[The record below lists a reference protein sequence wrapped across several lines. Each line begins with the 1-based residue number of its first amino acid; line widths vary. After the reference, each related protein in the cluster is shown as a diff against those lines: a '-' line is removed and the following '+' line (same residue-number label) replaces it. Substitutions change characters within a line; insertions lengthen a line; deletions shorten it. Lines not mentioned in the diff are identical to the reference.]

1 MTLSGSFANNPNL
14 DQWLQIHA
22 DGRITVNTGKVEI
35 GQKLTTAFAVI
46 AAEELDVDLD
56 RITVQTA
63 DTALSPAEGYTSGS
77 MSMESSGTA
86 IRQATAEARRV
97 LLEMASEKLGAP
109 VETLSVTD
117 GEIGGEHT
125 NQQVSY
131 WELMGDKRFDRDV
144 TDAATPKNPDHYRLI
159 GNPIPAKG
167 IDGLVTGTTAFVH
180 DMDLPG
186 MVHARVV
193 RPPRYHAGLKDLDE
207 AQVRAMVGVIEVVR
221 DGSFLAVVCERE
233 EQAVWAAAK
242 LAGLAVWD
250 DSNELPSADI
260 FEQLKNN
267 PRESFPLAD
276 GVPQEIPVQ
285 PPETPAKAAATLTAT
300 YQRPYIMHGSIGPSA
315 AVATFNDQAL
325 EVWCHSQGVFP
336 LRQALAGVLAMPEDS
351 IRVSHVPGPG
361 CYGHNG
367 ADDVVLDAALVAR
380 AVPGRP
386 VLMKWERD
394 DEHGWEPYGPAMQME
409 VQASLDDAGRIL
421 YWSHETYSDS
431 HMGRPS
437 DHGEHSRLAASWHL
451 ENPRTPPTPQPNM
464 GFQSGIHRNADPIY
478 DFPDRRIVKHM
489 VRELPLRTSSLRSLG
504 AYANVFAIES
514 FMDELA
520 HESGADPL
528 EFRLKHLSD
537 ERARTVL
544 EAAAS
549 HAGWGALGR
558 EDGNGGVRG
567 RGIAMARYKNQKCFA
582 AVVMDLSVDDVGAI
596 HLDKAVIAADAGQ
609 VVDPEGLRNQLE
621 GGLIQ
626 SASWTLKEQVDFN
639 GGGILSRDWETYPIL
654 TFPEVPTI
662 ETVLIDRPDQ
672 PFLGAGEAT
681 QGPTAAAIGNAIF
694 DAVGLRLRRL
704 PLTKE
709 RMRDAA
715 AEV

>member
-1 MTLSGSFANNPNL
+1 MTLSSSFSNNPDL
-14 DQWLQIHA
+14 DSWLHIHA
-22 DGRITVNTGKVEI
+22 DGRVTVYTGKVEI

-77 MSMESSGTA
+77 MSMENSGTA

-97 LLEMASEKLGAP
+97 LLELASEKLGEP
-109 VETLSVTD
+109 IETLTVTD
-117 GEIGGEHT
+117 GDVGGEHT
-125 NQQVSY
+125 NQHVSY
-131 WELMGDKRFDRDV
+131 WDLMGDKQFDREV
-144 TDAATPKNPDHYRLI
+144 TDGATPKNPDQYRLI
-159 GNPIPAKG
+159 GNPISAKG
-167 IDGLVTGTTAFVH
+167 IDGLVTGAMAFVH
-180 DMDLPG
+180 DMELPG

-193 RPPRYHAGLKDLDE
+193 RPPRYHAGLKELDE
-207 AQVRAMVGVIEVVR
+207 APVRAMAGVIEVVR
-221 DGSFLAVVCERE
+221 DGSFLAVICERE

-250 DSNELPSADI
+250 DKNALPSADI

-276 GVPQEIPVQ
+276 GVPQDIPVQ
-285 PPETPAKAAATLTAT
+285 SPETPAKAAATLSST

-315 AVATFNDQAL
+315 ALACFKDQWL

-336 LRQALAGVLAMPEDS
+336 LRQAMAGVLAMPEES
-351 IRVSHVPGPG
+351 IRVSHVPGAG

-367 ADDVVLDAALVAR
+367 ADDVALDAALAAR
-380 AVPGRP
+380 AIPGRP
-386 VLMKWERD
+386 VLLKWERA
-394 DEHGWEPYGPAMQME
+394 DEHGWEPYGPAMQMD
-409 VQASLDDAGRIL
+409 VQASLDDEGRIL

-431 HMGRPS
+431 HMGRPA
-437 DHGEHSRLAASWHL
+437 DHGEHSRLLASWHL
-451 ENPRTPPTPQPNM
+451 ENPRTPPIPQPNM

-528 EFRLKHLSD
+528 EFRLKHLTD
-537 ERARTVL
+537 ERARVVL
-544 EAAAS
+544 EAAAT
-549 HAGWGALGR
+549 HAAWGAVDR
-558 EDGNGGVRG
+558 EDGHG

-582 AVVMDLSVDDVGAI
+582 AVVMDLSVDDFGAI
-596 HLDKAVIAADAGQ
+596 TLHHAVIAADAGQ

-626 SASWTLKEQVDFN
+626 SASWTLKEKVDFD
-639 GGGILSRDWETYPIL
+639 GGGVLSRDWESYPIL

-662 ETVLIDRPDQ
+662 ETVLIDHPDQ

-694 DAVGLRLRRL
+694 DAIGLRLRRL
-704 PLTKE
+704 PLTQDRVRE
-709 RMRDAA
+709 AA
-715 AEV
+715 AEG